1 MSSAGKPASAHD
13 LTRVRVGFAEIVR
26 LRRAALLR
34 GLLKRPALI
43 ILDGVASGAGAE
55 SDGIREAIRAEMADR
70 TVVMSIADIDAA
82 RACDH
87 VISVGSDGTTKE
99 GAPASM
105 LESA

>member
-1 MSSAGKPASAHD
+1 MLDAKNAKYTVVELDTDPDGK
-13 LTRVRVGFAEIVR
+13 
-26 LRRAALLR
+26 
-34 GLLKRPALI
+34 
-43 ILDGVASGAGAE
+43 
-55 SDGIREAIRAEMADR
+55 AIRAEMADR